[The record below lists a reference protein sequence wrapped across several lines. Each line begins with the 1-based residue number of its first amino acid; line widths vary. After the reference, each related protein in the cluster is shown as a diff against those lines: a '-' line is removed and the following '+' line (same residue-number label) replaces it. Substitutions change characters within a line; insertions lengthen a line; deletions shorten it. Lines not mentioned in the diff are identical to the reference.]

1 MAIYQNLPPNIT
13 RVAGPSSSSE
23 SDISEN
29 FDYSGLDD
37 HIKRQD
43 QIGALHSAK
52 YGQLYGGDVA
62 GSVEAGQRIR
72 GLLKQVQAFSPN
84 ATEADPYQRVKP
96 LALLGSYS
104 MRNRHSSDTGEY
116 EGEHPRRPSAATPAP

>member
-1 MAIYQNLPPNIT
+1 MPYNPRLPPNIT
-13 RVAGPSSSSE
+13 SLSGPSSESSG
-23 SDISEN
+23 DISEN

-43 QIGALHSAK
+43 EIGALHSAK

-62 GSVEAGQRIR
+62 GSVQAGQRIR

-84 ATEADPYQRVKP
+84 ATEADPYQRLKP

-104 MRNRHSSDTGEY
+104 MSSNHKSDSGGFG
-116 EGEHPRRPSAATPAP
+116 GEHPA